1 MASLEKGAP
10 VSITLDGN
18 TFDFS
23 ADSDWQHGKP
33 KYKRE
38 NLRSTGR
45 TFFRLTIQDTG
56 ASGTLRID
64 NDQLAVL
71 KELAERRTA
80 FPMSVTLRSG
90 RSYSATGF
98 ITYESYSEA
107 DGTVGGFSATPID
120 DWTDMGGETA

>member
-10 VSITLDGN
+10 VRITLDGN

-33 KYKRE
+33 NVARE

-45 TFFRLTIQDTG
+45 TFFRLTKQDTP

-64 NDQLAVL
+64 NDQLATL
-71 KELAERRTA
+71 KELAERKVPFA
-80 FPMSVTLRSG
+80 LSVTLRSG

-98 ITYESYSEA
+98 VAYDYYSEA
-107 DGTVGGFSATPID
+107 DGTVSGFSATPVD
-120 DWTDMGGETA
+120 DWTDMGGEV